1 MNCFVRIYKE
11 EGVLSYW
18 KGNGINVLRYFPTTA
33 LNFAF
38 KDFFNRRFENSPLRK
53 TSGGI
58 FFTNVL
64 SGGMAGSCCMTF
76 VYPLEFARTRLG
88 VDVGK
93 KGTTQYKG
101 VLDCF

>member
-1 MNCFVRIYKE
+1 VI
-11 EGVLSYW
+11 SYW

-38 KDFFNRRFENSPLRK
+38 KDYFNRYFSTSTLRN

-64 SGGMAGSCCMTF
+64 SGGMAGCCCMMF

-93 KGTTQYKG
+93 KGAT
-101 VLDCF
+101 